1 MRYSMVLHLIV
12 ACTHTVKLHAVASIS
27 LARTHLEGYR
37 HPMSQTPGQ
46 TFSPLKRTI
55 ALVGL
60 MGAGKSSVGR
70 RLAVQLGVPFK
81 DADDEIVIAAGRP
94 IADIFADRG
103 EDEFRAGERRVIA
116 RILDEP
122 PHILATGGGAFMNP
136 VTRVL
141 LRQRAT
147 TIWLR
152 ADLETLVKRV
162 SRRDD
167 RPLLRD
173 ADPRVVMAD
182 LMEKRYPIYTEAD
195 IIVES
200 REGPHNVTVDA
211 VIAALRQ
218 HGDLERNN

>member
-1 MRYSMVLHLIV
+1 MSTLYPLTWVDGP
-12 ACTHTVKLHAVASIS
+12 TPQT
-27 LARTHLEGYR
+27 LATNTTDGY
-37 HPMSQTPGQ
+37 PITMSDDPAQQPAR
-46 TFSPLKRTI
+46 LKRTI

-94 IADIFADRG
+94 IADIFAERG

-116 RILDEP
+116 RILDDP

-136 VTRVL
+136 VTRVV

-152 ADLETLVKRV
+152 ADLDTLVKRV

-167 RPLLRD
+167 RPLLRN
-173 ADPRVVMAD
+173 ADVRAVMAG
-182 LMEKRYPIYTEAD
+182 LMETRYPVYSEAD
-195 IIVES
+195 LIVES
-200 REGPHNVTVDA
+200 REGPHYLTVDA
-211 VIAALRQ
+211 VIAALRAN
-218 HGDLERNN
+218 GDMEPSS

>member
-1 MRYSMVLHLIV
+1 
-12 ACTHTVKLHAVASIS
+12 
-27 LARTHLEGYR
+27 
-37 HPMSQTPGQ
+37 MSDDPSQP
-46 TFSPLKRTI
+46 PAHLKRTI

-94 IADIFADRG
+94 IADIFAERG

-116 RILDEP
+116 RILDDP

-136 VTRVL
+136 VTRVV

-152 ADLETLVKRV
+152 ADLDTLVKRV

-167 RPLLRD
+167 RPLLRN
-173 ADPRVVMAD
+173 ADVRAVMSD
-182 LMEKRYPIYTEAD
+182 LMEKRYPIYGEAD
-195 IIVES
+195 LIVES
-200 REGPHNVTVDA
+200 REGPHHLTVDA
-211 VIAALRQ
+211 VIDALRAN
-218 HGDLERNN
+218 GDLEPIL

>member
-1 MRYSMVLHLIV
+1 MSD
-12 ACTHTVKLHAVASIS
+12 ATT
-27 LARTHLEGYR
+27 RTL
-37 HPMSQTPGQ
+37 
-46 TFSPLKRTI
+46 SPLKRTI

-116 RILDEP
+116 RILDGP

-136 VTRVL
+136 VTRVV

-167 RPLLRD
+167 RPLLRNVD
-173 ADPRVVMAD
+173 ARAVMGD
-182 LMEKRYPIYTEAD
+182 LMEKRYPTYALAD

-200 REGPHNVTVDA
+200 REGPHHITLDA
-211 VIAALRQ
+211 VIQALRA
-218 HGDLERNN
+218 HGELEPQS

>member
-1 MRYSMVLHLIV
+1 
-12 ACTHTVKLHAVASIS
+12 
-27 LARTHLEGYR
+27 
-37 HPMSQTPGQ
+37 
-46 TFSPLKRTI
+46 
-55 ALVGL
+55 

-116 RILDEP
+116 RILEEP

-136 VTRVL
+136 VTRVV
-141 LRQRAT
+141 LRQKAT

-152 ADLETLVKRV
+152 ADLDTLVKRV

-167 RPLLRD
+167 RPLLRN
-173 ADPRVVMAD
+173 ADVRAVMAD
-182 LMEKRYPIYTEAD
+182 LMERRYPVYAEAD
-195 IIVES
+195 LVVES
-200 REGPHNVTVDA
+200 REGPHNLTVDA
-211 VIAALRQ
+211 VIAALRA
-218 HGDLERNN
+218 HGELEPVS

>member
-1 MRYSMVLHLIV
+1 MSDAPLI
-12 ACTHTVKLHAVASIS
+12 
-27 LARTHLEGYR
+27 
-37 HPMSQTPGQ
+37 PP
-46 TFSPLKRTI
+46 SPLKRTI

-116 RILDEP
+116 RILDDP

-167 RPLLRD
+167 RPLLHN

-182 LMEKRYPIYTEAD
+182 LMEKRYPTYGEAD
-195 IIVES
+195 LIVES
-200 REGPHNVTVDA
+200 REGPHHLTVEA
-211 VIAALRQ
+211 VIAALRA
-218 HGDLERNN
+218 HGDLGSIGDLEADT

>member
-1 MRYSMVLHLIV
+1 MSSGLI
-12 ACTHTVKLHAVASIS
+12 
-27 LARTHLEGYR
+27 
-37 HPMSQTPGQ
+37 P

-70 RLAVQLGVPFK
+70 RLALELSVPFK

-94 IADIFADRG
+94 IADIFEDRG

-116 RILDEP
+116 RLLDEP

-136 VTRVL
+136 VTRIV

-147 TIWLR
+147 TVWLR
-152 ADLETLVKRV
+152 ADLDTLVKRV

-167 RPLLRD
+167 RPLLRNVD
-173 ADPRVVMAD
+173 RRAVMAD
-182 LMEKRYPIYTEAD
+182 LMEKRYPTYSEAD
-195 IIVES
+195 VIVDS
-200 REGPHNVTVDA
+200 REGPHNLTVDA
-211 VIAALRQ
+211 VIAVLRER
-218 HGDLERNN
+218 GDLTISEGNP

>member
-1 MRYSMVLHLIV
+1 MAKKKPQH
-12 ACTHTVKLHAVASIS
+12 
-27 LARTHLEGYR
+27 LARNCPKGYP
-37 HPMSQTPGQ
+37 HPMSDAPLETK
-46 TFSPLKRTI
+46 SPLKRTI

-94 IADIFADRG
+94 IADIFAERG

-116 RILDEP
+116 RILDDP

-167 RPLLRD
+167 RPLLRN

-182 LMEKRYPIYTEAD
+182 LMEKRYPTYGEAD
-195 IIVES
+195 LIVES
-200 REGPHNVTVDA
+200 REGPHHITVDA
-211 VIAALRQ
+211 VIAALRKN
-218 HGDLERNN
+218 GDLESNT

>member
-1 MRYSMVLHLIV
+1 
-12 ACTHTVKLHAVASIS
+12 
-27 LARTHLEGYR
+27 
-37 HPMSQTPGQ
+37 MSDAALKTL
-46 TFSPLKRTI
+46 SPLRRTI

-94 IADIFADRG
+94 IADIFAERG

-116 RILDEP
+116 RILDDP

-147 TIWLR
+147 TVWLR
-152 ADLETLVKRV
+152 ADLETLVRRV

-167 RPLLRD
+167 RPLLRN

-182 LMEKRYPIYTEAD
+182 LMEKRYPTYGEAD
-195 IIVES
+195 LIVES
-200 REGPHNVTVDA
+200 REGPHHLTVDG
-211 VIAALRQ
+211 VIAALRA
-218 HGDLERNN
+218 HGDLVGLETGT

>member
-1 MRYSMVLHLIV
+1 MVSHLNLG
-12 ACTHTVKLHAVASIS
+12 CTRTVKLHAVASIS

-37 HPMSQTPGQ
+37 HPMSQTLGQ

-167 RPLLRD
+167 RPLLRN

-182 LMEKRYPIYTEAD
+182 LMEKRYPIYSEAD

-211 VIAALRQ
+211 VIAALRE
-218 HGDLERNN
+218 HGDLERDH

>member
-1 MRYSMVLHLIV
+1 MSE
-12 ACTHTVKLHAVASIS
+12 ASN
-27 LARTHLEGYR
+27 LTL
-37 HPMSQTPGQ
+37 
-46 TFSPLKRTI
+46 SPLKRTI

-94 IADIFADRG
+94 IADIFAERG

-116 RILDEP
+116 RILDDP
-122 PHILATGGGAFMNP
+122 PHVLATGGGAFMNP
-136 VTRVL
+136 VTRVI

-152 ADLETLVKRV
+152 ADLDTLVKRV

-167 RPLLRD
+167 RPLLRN
-173 ADPRVVMAD
+173 ADPRAVMAD
-182 LMEKRYPIYTEAD
+182 LMEKRYPVYGEAD

-200 REGPHNVTVDA
+200 REGPHHLTVDA
-211 VIAALRQ
+211 VIAALRA
-218 HGDLERNN
+218 HGVLERENSEDPA

>member
-1 MRYSMVLHLIV
+1 MPDAPLQPR
-12 ACTHTVKLHAVASIS
+12 
-27 LARTHLEGYR
+27 
-37 HPMSQTPGQ
+37 
-46 TFSPLKRTI
+46 SPLKRTI

-116 RILDEP
+116 RILDDP

-141 LRQRAT
+141 MRQRAT
-147 TIWLR
+147 TVWLR

-167 RPLLRD
+167 RPLLRN
-173 ADPRVVMAD
+173 ADPRVVMAS
-182 LMEKRYPIYTEAD
+182 LMDQRYPIYAEAD

-200 REGPHNVTVDA
+200 REGPHHLTVDA
-211 VIAALRQ
+211 VIEALRAQ
-218 HGDLERNN
+218 GSLELDT

>member
-1 MRYSMVLHLIV
+1 
-12 ACTHTVKLHAVASIS
+12 
-27 LARTHLEGYR
+27 
-37 HPMSQTPGQ
+37 MSDAPPQPP
-46 TFSPLKRTI
+46 SPLKRTI

-94 IADIFADRG
+94 IADIFAERG

-116 RILDEP
+116 RILDNP

-167 RPLLRD
+167 RPLLRNV
-173 ADPRVVMAD
+173 DPRVVMAD
-182 LMEKRYPIYTEAD
+182 LMEKRYPTYAD
-195 IIVES
+195 SDITVES
-200 REGPHNVTVDA
+200 REGPHHITVDA
-211 VIAALRQ
+211 VIAALRL
-218 HGDLERNN
+218 HGDLSDDLETNT

>member
-1 MRYSMVLHLIV
+1 
-12 ACTHTVKLHAVASIS
+12 
-27 LARTHLEGYR
+27 
-37 HPMSQTPGQ
+37 MSDAPNLTL
-46 TFSPLKRTI
+46 SPLKRTI

-94 IADIFADRG
+94 IADIFAERG

-116 RILDEP
+116 RILDDP

-136 VTRVL
+136 VTRVI

-152 ADLETLVKRV
+152 ADLDTLVKRV

-167 RPLLRD
+167 RPLLRNAD
-173 ADPRVVMAD
+173 ARVVMAD
-182 LMEKRYPIYTEAD
+182 LMEKRYPVYGEAD

-200 REGPHNVTVDA
+200 REGPHHLTVVA
-211 VIAALRQ
+211 VITALRA
-218 HGDLERNN
+218 HGALELENSEDQA

>member
-1 MRYSMVLHLIV
+1 MVSHLNV
-12 ACTHTVKLHAVASIS
+12 ACTRTVMLHAMASIS
-27 LARTHLEGYR
+27 LACKPLEGYR
-37 HPMSQTPGQ
+37 HPMSQTLGQ

-116 RILDEP
+116 RILDDP

-167 RPLLRD
+167 RPLLRN

-200 REGPHNVTVDA
+200 REGPHNMTVDA
-211 VIAALRQ
+211 VIAALRE
-218 HGDLERNN
+218 HGDLERDN

>member
-1 MRYSMVLHLIV
+1 MPDVPLQI
-12 ACTHTVKLHAVASIS
+12 
-27 LARTHLEGYR
+27 
-37 HPMSQTPGQ
+37 P
-46 TFSPLKRTI
+46 SPLRRTI

-94 IADIFADRG
+94 IADIFAERG

-136 VTRVL
+136 VTRVV

-152 ADLETLVKRV
+152 ADLDTLVKRV

-167 RPLLRD
+167 RPLLRNAD
-173 ADPRVVMAD
+173 ARVVMAD
-182 LMEKRYPIYTEAD
+182 LMDKRYPIYGEAD

-200 REGPHNVTVDA
+200 REGPHHITVDA
-211 VIAALRQ
+211 VIAALRV
-218 HGDLERNN
+218 HGELDVKSLEDRT

>member
-1 MRYSMVLHLIV
+1 MP
-12 ACTHTVKLHAVASIS
+12 
-27 LARTHLEGYR
+27 ED
-37 HPMSQTPGQ
+37 PSQTL
-46 TFSPLKRTI
+46 SLLKRTI

-94 IADIFADRG
+94 IADIFAERG

-116 RILDEP
+116 RILDDP

-141 LRQRAT
+141 LRHRAT

-167 RPLLRD
+167 RPLLRTG
-173 ADPRVVMAD
+173 DPRAIMAD
-182 LMEKRYPIYTEAD
+182 LMEKRYPVYSEAD

-200 REGPHNVTVDA
+200 REGPHNLTVDA
-211 VIAALRQ
+211 VIAALRA
-218 HGDLERNN
+218 HGELEPEALKDQA

>member
-1 MRYSMVLHLIV
+1 
-12 ACTHTVKLHAVASIS
+12 
-27 LARTHLEGYR
+27 
-37 HPMSQTPGQ
+37 MSPSPSQPV
-46 TFSPLKRTI
+46 SPLKRTI

-70 RLAVQLGVPFK
+70 RLAIQIGVPFR
-81 DADDEIVIAAGRP
+81 DADDEIIVAAGRP
-94 IADIFADRG
+94 IADIFAERG

-136 VTRVL
+136 VTRVV

-152 ADLETLVKRV
+152 ADLDTLVKRV

-167 RPLLRD
+167 RPLLRNAD
-173 ADPRVVMAD
+173 ARAVMAD
-182 LMEKRYPIYTEAD
+182 LMDQRYPIYAQAD
-195 IIVES
+195 IIIES
-200 REGPHNVTVDA
+200 REGPHHITVDA
-211 VIAALRQ
+211 VIAALRA
-218 HGDLERNN
+218 HGDLEPET

>member
-1 MRYSMVLHLIV
+1 
-12 ACTHTVKLHAVASIS
+12 
-27 LARTHLEGYR
+27 
-37 HPMSQTPGQ
+37 MSDAPPQPP
-46 TFSPLKRTI
+46 SPLKRTI

-94 IADIFADRG
+94 IADIFAERG

-116 RILDEP
+116 RILDNP

-167 RPLLRD
+167 RPLLRNV
-173 ADPRVVMAD
+173 DPRVVMAD
-182 LMEKRYPIYTEAD
+182 LMEKRYPTYADSD

-200 REGPHNVTVDA
+200 REGPHHITVDA
-211 VIAALRQ
+211 VIAALRL
-218 HGDLERNN
+218 HGDLSDDLETNT

>member
-1 MRYSMVLHLIV
+1 MSTMP
-12 ACTHTVKLHAVASIS
+12 S
-27 LARTHLEGYR
+27 LF
-37 HPMSQTPGQ
+37 SQ
-46 TFSPLKRTI
+46 PLKRTI

-70 RLAVQLGVPFK
+70 RLALELGVPFK

-94 IADIFADRG
+94 IADIFEERG

-116 RILDEP
+116 RLLDEP

-136 VTRVL
+136 LTRIV

-147 TIWLR
+147 TVWLR

-167 RPLLRD
+167 RPLLRNVD
-173 ADPRVVMAD
+173 RRAVMAG
-182 LMEKRYPIYTEAD
+182 LMDKRYPTYSEAD
-195 IIVES
+195 LTVES
-200 REGPHNVTVDA
+200 RDGPHQLTVEA
-211 VIAALRQ
+211 VISALRQ
-218 HGDLERNN
+218 HGDLAPGENGL

>member
-1 MRYSMVLHLIV
+1 
-12 ACTHTVKLHAVASIS
+12 
-27 LARTHLEGYR
+27 
-37 HPMSQTPGQ
+37 MSDPLSQST
-46 TFSPLKRTI
+46 SPLKRTI

-94 IADIFADRG
+94 IADIFAERG

-116 RILDEP
+116 RILDDP
-122 PHILATGGGAFMNP
+122 PHVLATGGGAFMNP

-162 SRRDD
+162 TRRDD
-167 RPLLRD
+167 RPLLRNK
-173 ADPRVVMAD
+173 DPRVVMAD
-182 LMEKRYPIYTEAD
+182 LMAQRYPIYGEAD
-195 IIVES
+195 LVVES
-200 REGPHNVTVDA
+200 RDGPHQLTVEA
-211 VIAALRQ
+211 VIAALGA
-218 HGDLERNN
+218 HGDLELDT

>member
-1 MRYSMVLHLIV
+1 MGLPITLSVRVPPRLLASATLKRYPN
-12 ACTHTVKLHAVASIS
+12 
-27 LARTHLEGYR
+27 
-37 HPMSQTPGQ
+37 PMSNAPPSSK
-46 TFSPLKRTI
+46 SPLQRTI

-94 IADIFADRG
+94 IADIFAERG

-116 RILDEP
+116 RILDDP

-136 VTRVL
+136 LTRII

-152 ADLETLVKRV
+152 ADIETLVKRV

-167 RPLLRD
+167 RPLLRN
-173 ADPRVVMAD
+173 ADPRLVMTE
-182 LMEKRYPIYTEAD
+182 LMERRYPIYQEAD
-195 IIVES
+195 LVVDS
-200 REGPHNVTVDA
+200 REGPHQITVDA

-218 HGDLERNN
+218 YGALELDV

>member
-1 MRYSMVLHLIV
+1 M
-12 ACTHTVKLHAVASIS
+12 LHALPNSNMSI
-27 LARTHLEGYR
+27 
-37 HPMSQTPGQ
+37 
-46 TFSPLKRTI
+46 KRTI

-94 IADIFADRG
+94 IADIFTDRG

-116 RILDEP
+116 RILDDP
-122 PHILATGGGAFMNP
+122 PLVLATGGGAFMNP
-136 VTRVL
+136 LTRIL

-152 ADLETLVKRV
+152 ADIETLVKRV

-167 RPLLRD
+167 RPLLRNV
-173 ADPRVVMAD
+173 DPRVVMTD
-182 LMEKRYPIYTEAD
+182 LMEKRYPIYQEAD
-195 IIVES
+195 LVVES
-200 REGPHNVTVDA
+200 REGPHQITVDA

-218 HGDLERNN
+218 YGALELNV

>member
-1 MRYSMVLHLIV
+1 
-12 ACTHTVKLHAVASIS
+12 
-27 LARTHLEGYR
+27 
-37 HPMSQTPGQ
+37 MSDTMPQTPAL
-46 TFSPLKRTI
+46 LKRTI

-136 VTRVL
+136 VTRVV

-152 ADLETLVKRV
+152 ADLDTLVKRV

-167 RPLLRD
+167 RPLLRN
-173 ADPRVVMAD
+173 ADVRAVMAD
-182 LMEKRYPIYTEAD
+182 LMEKRYPVYGEAD
-195 IIVES
+195 LIVES
-200 REGPHNVTVDA
+200 REGPHNLTVDA
-211 VIAALRQ
+211 VIAALRA
-218 HGDLERNN
+218 HGELEPLL

>member
-1 MRYSMVLHLIV
+1 MVSHLNLG
-12 ACTHTVKLHAVASIS
+12 CTRTVKLHAVASIS

-37 HPMSQTPGQ
+37 HPMSQTLGQ

-103 EDEFRAGERRVIA
+103 EDEFRVGERRVIA

-167 RPLLRD
+167 RPLLRN

-182 LMEKRYPIYTEAD
+182 LMEKRYPIYSEAD

-218 HGDLERNN
+218 HGDLERDH

>member
-1 MRYSMVLHLIV
+1 
-12 ACTHTVKLHAVASIS
+12 
-27 LARTHLEGYR
+27 
-37 HPMSQTPGQ
+37 
-46 TFSPLKRTI
+46 
-55 ALVGL
+55 

-116 RILDEP
+116 RILDDP

-147 TIWLR
+147 TVWLR
-152 ADLETLVKRV
+152 ADLDTLVKRV
-162 SRRDD
+162 TRRDD
-167 RPLLRD
+167 RPLLRNKD
-173 ADPRVVMAD
+173 ARVVMAD
-182 LMEKRYPIYTEAD
+182 LMALRYPTYGEAD
-195 IIVES
+195 LIVES
-200 REGPHNVTVDA
+200 REGPHHITVEA
-211 VIAALRQ
+211 VIAALRA
-218 HGDLERNN
+218 HGDLEFIP